1 MADLQ
6 SRPLIELNLDTR
18 EITITK
24 NIKYYDID
32 KNVANIFL
40 QIYREDDSG
49 FKIYLT
55 KEELN
60 SFVGKLFV
68 IKPVT
73 NDFLEITGINTVD
86 FVSDNGGGV
95 LRFIIP
101 VEYTNRNGVVKCE
114 IHVSR
119 NKELLASDR
128 FIYNI
133 GQSLVT
139 EFDDSLLE
147 DKDFPILQQLIK
159 DVQRVNNIDDSNV
172 GKTTTY
178 SSSKIKQEND
188 DVRADILNKINN
200 RFYQTLTSHR
210 NQRPMVTF
218 VDDDANP
225 TFYSKILPLVKTYKI
240 PFTSAV
246 ITSRVGTD
254 TRSMTEAQLKE
265 ISDAGVELIC
275 HTYTHPQFNDLTDSE
290 IANECK
296 LSKKWLNDRGYE
308 GDILAYAHGKPN
320 ANTRKI
326 VRRYFDCALDVAKG
340 TATGLLKPPL
350 NTFNL
355 QRTRFNE
362 AGVDQDL
369 NVLKGHVDNAIS
381 NNCWIVFIIHSHYSN
396 FSASV
401 LEDLIK
407 YCKNSNIDIVT
418 MREGLNSIGNL
429 IDVGDMESGEY
440 FIQDCNGEIHGHTS
454 PIEKTPQDSESTI
467 TASSTPSSFKQDTIT
482 ITRVNTTNAVAGGFP
497 ANTGGILKTYRMN
510 NDIYTYQE
518 YKLVKENSLY
528 IRTWDS
534 ENSVWMDWVK
544 VMTATNTII
553 NTRLDITTGTIAAN
567 DKYQTDITISGI
579 NSSANVIATPIA
591 SLNGL
596 ILQAYSYQNNALR
609 LVFTNVT
616 STEKSF
622 TGKVN
627 IYAVVTK

>member
-1 MADLQ
+1 MSVLQ
-6 SRPLIELNLDTR
+6 GVVFITFDINTKETEFIRNDNITDYDTNTTNIYVQSKYKKSDGETVYLSSSEIANYGFTLYTMKPLTNEVNEINGAITNELIEQVR
-18 EITITK
+18 
-24 NIKYYDID
+24 
-32 KNVANIFL
+32 
-40 QIYREDDSG
+40 G
-49 FKIYLT
+49 
-55 KEELN
+55 
-60 SFVGKLFV
+60 GV
-68 IKPVT
+68 IK
-73 NDFLEITGINTVD
+73 FA
-86 FVSDNGGGV
+86 
-95 LRFIIP
+95 IP
-101 VEYTNRNGVVKCE
+101 KACTNRHGVVKCE
-114 IHVSR
+114 LHI
-119 NKELLASDR
+119 NKKKERIASTR
-128 FIYNI
+128 FILDVK
-133 GQSLVT
+133 QSLVT

-147 DKDFPILQQLIK
+147 DSDFPVLQQLIK
-159 DVQRVNNIDDSNV
+159 NVQKANYIDDEIVSQI
-172 GKTTTY
+172 TTY
-178 SSSKIKQEND
+178 SSNKIEQENN
-188 DVRADILNKINN
+188 DIKTDMLNKINN
-200 RFYQTLTSHR
+200 QFYQTLISHK

-225 TFYSKILPLVKTYKI
+225 TFYSKILPLVNTYDI

-254 TRSMTEAQLKE
+254 SRSMTESQLQE
-265 ISDAGVELIC
+265 ISNAGVELIC
-275 HTYTHPQFNDLTDSE
+275 HTHTHPQFNDLTDSQ
-290 IANECK
+290 IVNECK

-308 GDILAYAHGKPN
+308 GDILAYAFGSPN
-320 ANTRKI
+320 ANTRKV

-340 TATGLLKPPL
+340 TTTGLLKPPL

-396 FSASV
+396 FSVSV
-401 LEDLIK
+401 LEELIK
-407 YCKNSNIDIVT
+407 YCKNSNVDIVT
-418 MREGLNSIGNL
+418 MREGLNSIGKL
-429 IDVGDMESGEY
+429 IDVGDMESGDY
-440 FIQDCNGEIHGHTS
+440 FIQDCNGEICGYTT

-497 ANTGGILKTYRMN
+497 DNTGGILKTYRMN

-518 YKLVKENSLY
+518 YKLVKLNSLY
-528 IRTWDS
+528 MRTWDS
-534 ENSVWMDWVK
+534 VNSAWLDWEK
-544 VMTATNTII
+544 VMTVPNTTI

-596 ILQAYSYQNNALR
+596 ILQAYSYQNDTLR
-609 LVFTNVT
+609 LVFTNTT

>member
-1 MADLQ
+1 MATLQ
-6 SRPLIELNLDTR
+6 SRPLIELNLDDR
-18 EITITK
+18 KITIYK
-24 NIKYYDID
+24 DIKYYDID
-32 KNVANIFL
+32 TNIANIFL
-40 QIYREDDSG
+40 QICQSDDNG
-49 FKIYLT
+49 VTTYLDL
-55 KEELN
+55 KELSN
-60 SFVGKLFV
+60 YTAKLFL
-68 IKPVT
+68 IKPITHDFKEIIGVATTEVT
-73 NDFLEITGINTVD
+73 TSI
-86 FVSDNGGGV
+86 GGGV
-95 LRFIIP
+95 LKFVIP
-101 VEYTNRNGVVKCE
+101 KNYTNRYGIVKCE
-114 IHVSR
+114 IHISKG
-119 NKELLASDR
+119 KELLASDR
-128 FIYNI
+128 FVYNVN
-133 GQSLVT
+133 QSLVT
-139 EFDDSLLE
+139 EFNDSLLE
-147 DKDFPILQQLIK
+147 DEDFPVLQQLIK
-159 DVQRVNNIDDSNV
+159 DVQKVNNIDDSNV
-172 GKTTTY
+172 SKTTTY
-178 SSSKIKQEND
+178 SSDKIEDEVSALNSQIINTEN
-188 DVRADILNKINN
+188 KM
-200 RFYQTLTSHR
+200 FYKTLTSHK

-225 TFYSKILPLVKTYKI
+225 TFYSKILPLVNTYNI

-254 TRSMTEAQLKE
+254 SRSMTESQLQE
-265 ISDAGVELIC
+265 ISNAGVELIC
-275 HTYTHPQFNDLTDSE
+275 HTHTHPQFNDLTDSQ
-290 IANECK
+290 IVNECK

-308 GDILAYAHGKPN
+308 GDILAYAFGSPN
-320 ANTRKI
+320 ANTRKV

-340 TATGLLKPPL
+340 TTTGLLKPPL

-401 LEDLIK
+401 LEELIK
-407 YCKNSNIDIVT
+407 YCKNLNVDIVT

-429 IDVGDMESGEY
+429 IDIGDMESDDY
-440 FIQDCNGEIHGHTS
+440 FIQDCNGYIHGYAT

-467 TASSTPSSFKQDTIT
+467 TASSPPSSFKQDTIT

-497 ANTGGILKTYRMN
+497 DNTGGILKTYRMN

-518 YKLVKENSLY
+518 YKLVKLNSLY
-528 IRTWDS
+528 MRTWDS
-534 ENSVWMDWVK
+534 VNSVWLDWVK
-544 VMTATNTII
+544 VMTAANTII

-567 DKYQTDITISGI
+567 NKYQTDITISGI

-596 ILQAYSYQNNALR
+596 ILQAYSYQNDTLR
-609 LVFTNVT
+609 LVFTNTT

-627 IYAVVTK
+627 IYAIITK